1 MVKSVGSL
9 IVGIIYLIVAIVIAA
24 INKKIT
30 IGTIALCILGG
41 VCIFNALRS

>member
-9 IVGIIYLIVAIVIAA
+9 IVGIICLIVAIGIAVID
-24 INKKIT
+24 KKIT